1 MAGAVEQVEPNDDAG
16 GDKAM
21 LKEGTVS
28 EEGTENVRL
37 SATLTQNSYS
47 LIYVGDPRSGAF
59 WYGVTFFV
67 FQITL
72 PVLALTD
79 LVDITKENYLGA
91 PYGVTP
97 VVRTAGFL
105 TLFLAVIFFRDLLDA
120 FERLH
125 EGYDRES
132 ALAQS
137 PHATFWKWLLAFSLQ
152 FINGSIFLLVIFVLN
167 VQSTTVIG
175 MMLNFA
181 ALGFITEIDDVA
193 FELALRGY
201 FSDSLQQACLDV
213 KEHKTL
219 DMKGPLVRKLAL
231 LFFSLAVIG
240 PYSYVAVLSAEG
252 EFVCRRIEAQF
263 GDSFHPELQQLTGAY
278 YVDFYNRE
286 NDRLVYQDEKT
297 EEYSIFRYCFS
308 ENAWVFGVLDDRE
321 VSGTIIL

>member
-1 MAGAVEQVEPNDDAG
+1 M
-16 GDKAM
+16 
-21 LKEGTVS
+21 
-28 EEGTENVRL
+28 
-37 SATLTQNSYS
+37 
-47 LIYVGDPRSGAF
+47 AF

-67 FQITL
+67 FQTTL
-72 PVLALTD
+72 PLLALTD
-79 LVDITKENYLGA
+79 LVVNEENFLQV

-97 VVRTAGFL
+97 VVRSAGFL
-105 TLFLAVIFFRDLLDA
+105 SLLLAVIYFRDLLDA

-137 PHATFWKWLLAFSLQ
+137 PHATYCKWLLAFSLQ

-167 VQSTTVIG
+167 VQSKTVIG

-193 FELALRGY
+193 FELASRGY
-201 FSDSLQQACLDV
+201 FSDSLQQACLEV

-231 LFFSLAVIG
+231 LFFSLAVVG
-240 PYSYVAVLSAEG
+240 PYSYVAVGQAQG
-252 EFVCRRIEAQF
+252 QYVCRRIEAQF
-263 GDSFHPELQQLTGAY
+263 GDSFDPYLQQSTGSY
-278 YVDFYNRE
+278 FVDFENRE
-286 NDRLVYQDEKT
+286 NDRLVYQDEAT

-308 ENAWVFGVLDDRE
+308 ENSWVFGVLDDRE